1 MEGWF
6 PMEPCKPWEKV
17 QEQRETLYEPSWS
30 EEDVKA
36 GLDNGTLVKGVTPRL
51 LQIILP
57 SCVAEFLHKSH
68 LCRTHMSFGSFR
80 SLQTAPSDPESVVH
94 WLAMQHGMR
103 F

>member
-1 MEGWF
+1 MHEDV
-6 PMEPCKPWEKV
+6 E
-17 QEQRETLYEPSWS
+17 RD
-30 EEDVKA
+30 EDVKA

-57 SCVAEFLHKSH
+57 SCVAEFLHKTH
-68 LCRTHMSFGSFR
+68 LGRTHMSFGSFR

-94 WLAMQHGMR
+94 WLAMQRGMR